1 MSKFEKRLRKT
12 AGPTENVL
20 VVGNAFGHLE
30 HLLSI
35 YKTVFVIGE
44 KAPPIKARNLV
55 YKNNFDNL
63 NNISEVGVIFFD
75 LGTLNQLE
83 NLKDFW
89 SRHNSSVLIE
99 GNEPIERD
107 LSKPLY
113 DTGWGC
119 TDLQG
124 FYHVWKK
131 LK

>member
-12 AGPTENVL
+12 TGATDNVL
-20 VVGNAFGHLE
+20 VVGRAFGYLE

-35 YKTVFVIGE
+35 YKTVFVVGE
-44 KAPPIKARNLV
+44 NAPSVKAKNLV
-55 YKNNFDNL
+55 YRNNFDNL
-63 NNISEVGVIFFD
+63 NNINDVGVIFFD
-75 LGTLNQLE
+75 LDSLKHLE
-83 NLKDFW
+83 DLKEFW
-89 SRHNSSVLIE
+89 SKHNASVLIE
-99 GNEPIERD
+99 GNDPIERD
-107 LSKPLY
+107 FSKPLY